1 MSHSA
6 WCSIT
11 LQQVSQNACTISK
24 MTSYQAAYMQCRA
37 GFIAADVV
45 LALLVAAFVISTLV
59 GCARSLACTSC
70 MDIFSTLWR
79 RKVSLLLDCLTC
91 AAMISSELLSS
102 GSTTVC

>member
-1 MSHSA
+1 MQH
-6 WCSIT
+6 
-11 LQQVSQNACTISK
+11 VSQNAC
-24 MTSYQAAYMQCRA
+24 MTSRMTSATAYQAACMRCRA

-70 MDIFSTLWR
+70 IHLFSTLWR

-91 AAMISSELLSS
+91 AAMILSELLFS
-102 GSTTVC
+102 GTMTVC